1 MNLEQQMVDN
11 EQMKNQQNSIFA
23 VAAAKAG
30 FKRKKVKVNKMLSW
44 SISHKYVLGWQRNPN
59 ETS

>member
-30 FKRKKVKVNKMLSW
+30 FKRKKVKVDKMLS
-44 SISHKYVLGWQRNPN
+44 
-59 ETS
+59 